1 MPYES
6 GTYTTIGNPSK
17 TVHFV
22 RITDIKTVYK
32 RMVQE
37 LVDTNSIEYL
47 KHLHPNTLYVL
58 LTGDKVGDSTKLLLQ
73 IFKQ

>member
-1 MPYES
+1 MPFES

-17 TVHFV
+17 MVHFV
-22 RITDIKTVYK
+22 CITDIKTVYK

-58 LTGDKVGDSTKLLLQ
+58 LTGDKSGDSTKLLLQ